1 MMVLLMKPYYV
12 VLGLLVV
19 GCGPKLQSYS
29 IVVKNESTTPMT
41 VWLTKDGPPPEA
53 GWLSPEQIA
62 MTGRKSD
69 DPISG
74 VVIPPGKTAEI
85 PSISGRFAS
94 GTQAVLRVY
103 YGQKLFN
110 DLLASGSGSASRTDV
125 RLTPGQNQILIDS
138 SGVVRRQ

>member
-1 MMVLLMKPYYV
+1 MKFYLLLM
-12 VLGLLVV
+12 GLFLV
-19 GCGPKLQSYS
+19 GCGPTVRSYS
-29 IVVKNESTTPMT
+29 IVVKNESNTPMT

-53 GWLSPEQIA
+53 GWLAPEQIA
-62 MTGRKSD
+62 MTGRKAD

-103 YGQKLFN
+103 QGQKLFN
-110 DLLASGSGSASRTDV
+110 DLLAASSGSASRTDI
-125 RLTPGQNQILIDS
+125 RLSPGQNQILIDS
-138 SGVVRRQ
+138 AGVVRRQ